1 MRFIEKLKHLLS
13 IGKTHRILSVKEV
26 KQHPLFQKA
35 KKSLLGRCQKTR
47 GVSVVALSFA
57 FIAFGAAATAPGSPP
72 DKDNIAV
79 RTVEEEVVL
88 PSLSDQLE
96 KLRGEKQFF
105 AREDKIRPGDTLGTL
120 LTRLGV
126 DDQQA
131 FQFIKSDEKA
141 KAFLHLKTGRTIQA
155 KTDDKGILY
164 WLSAAAA
171 DPQEGITIVITRTD
185 AGFTSSNEV
194 AKTERMVEM
203 RSGTIQS
210 SLFAATDTAGIPD
223 AVTKK
228 MIEMFSTHID
238 FNSDLRR
245 GDHFN
250 VVYETF
256 WQNGKLL
263 KTGNILAAEFVNA
276 GEAHQIIW
284 FERLPGKGDYYD
296 FNGKSNKK
304 AFLRSP
310 LEFTR
315 VSSGFATRVH
325 PVTGNIRQHKGI
337 DFAAPTGTPI
347 RAAAD
352 GTINFSGWQN
362 GYGNFIVLKHWG
374 AYSTAYGHMSRIAPG
389 MSRGRKVSQGDI
401 IGYVGST
408 GLSTGPHLHYEFR
421 VDNVQQNPM
430 KMDMPNAH
438 PLTAREMVKFK
449 ANLADMQHRFSLMDS
464 SSHQRQAASN

>member
-13 IGKTHRILSVKEV
+13 IGKAGIFLSVNEI
-26 KQHPLFQKA
+26 KQHSLFLKA
-35 KKSLLGRCQKTR
+35 KKALLGRCQKTR
-47 GVSVVALSFA
+47 GVSLVALSFA

-79 RTVEEEVVL
+79 RTIEEEIPL
-88 PSLSDQLE
+88 PSLSEQLE

-126 DDQQA
+126 DDQEA
-131 FQFIKSDEKA
+131 IRFIKSDDRA
-141 KAFLHLKTGRTIQA
+141 KAFLNLKAGRTIQA
-155 KTDDKGILY
+155 KTDDQGVLY

-171 DPQEGITIVITRTD
+171 DPQDGISIVVSRTD
-185 AGFTSSNEV
+185 SGFTSSNEI
-194 AKTERMVEM
+194 AKTERIVEM

-210 SLFAATDTAGIPD
+210 SLFAATDTAGVPD

-228 MIEMFSTHID
+228 FIEMFSTHVD

-250 VVYETF
+250 IVYETF

-263 KTGNILAAEFVNA
+263 RTGNILAAEFVNA
-276 GEAHQIIW
+276 GEAFQTIW
-284 FERLPGKGDYYD
+284 FERAPGKGGYYD

-304 AFLRSP
+304 AFLKSP

-389 MSRGRKVSQGDI
+389 MSKGKKVSQGDI

-408 GLSTGPHLHYEFR
+408 GMSTGPHLHYEFR
-421 VDNVQQNPM
+421 VNNVQQNPS
-430 KMDMPNAH
+430 KVDMPNVN
-438 PLTAREMVKFK
+438 PLTPKEMAKFK
-449 ANLADMQHRFSLMDS
+449 SNLADMQHRFALKDS
-464 SSHQRQAASN
+464 SANQRQTARN

>member
-1 MRFIEKLKHLLS
+1 MRFIEKLKRLPS
-13 IGKTHRILSVKEV
+13 IGKAKEFLLAGEL
-26 KQHPLFQKA
+26 KRRPLCQKA
-35 KKSLLGRCQKTR
+35 KKYLLGRCQKTR
-47 GVSVVALSFA
+47 SVSLVALSFA

-72 DKDNIAV
+72 DKNNIAIK
-79 RTVEEEVVL
+79 TIEEELPL

-96 KLRGEKQFF
+96 KLRGERQFF

-126 DDQQA
+126 DDQEA
-131 FQFIKSDEKA
+131 VQFIKSDEKA
-141 KAFLHLKTGRTIQA
+141 RAFLHLKAGRTIQA
-155 KTDDKGILY
+155 RTDDRGVLY

-171 DPQEGITIVITRTD
+171 DPQDGITIEVTRND
-185 AGFTSSNEV
+185 AGFTSSNAV
-194 AKTERMVEM
+194 AQLERIVEM

-210 SLFAATDTAGIPD
+210 SLFAATDTAGVPD
-223 AVTKK
+223 AITKK
-228 MIEMFSTHID
+228 FIEMFSTHVD

-250 VVYETF
+250 IVYETF

-263 KTGNILAAEFVNA
+263 RTGNILAAEFVNA
-276 GEAHQIIW
+276 GEAHQTVW
-284 FERLPGKGDYYD
+284 FERAPGKGGYYD

-304 AFLRSP
+304 AFLKSP

-352 GTINFSGWQN
+352 GTIHFSGWQN

-389 MSRGRKVSQGDI
+389 MKKGKKVSQGDI

-408 GLSTGPHLHYEFR
+408 GMSTGPHLHYEFR
-421 VDNVQQNPM
+421 VNNVQQNPA
-430 KMDMPNAH
+430 KVDMPNVN
-438 PLTAREMVKFK
+438 PLTPKEMAKFK
-449 ANLADMQHRFSLMDS
+449 SNLADMQHRFTLMDAS
-464 SSHQRQAASN
+464 ANQRQTASN

>member
-1 MRFIEKLKHLLS
+1 MQFVEKLKRLLS
-13 IGKTHRILSVKEV
+13 IGKAQRILSVRKL
-26 KQHPLFQKA
+26 KQHPFFEKA

-72 DKDNIAV
+72 DKNNIV
-79 RTVEEEVVL
+79 VTTVTEEIPL
-88 PSLSDQLE
+88 PSLSDQVE

-126 DDQQA
+126 NDQEA
-131 FQFIKSDEKA
+131 IRFIKTDDKA
-141 KAFLHLKTGRTIQA
+141 RAFLNLKAGRTIQA
-155 KTDDKGILY
+155 KTDNHGVLY

-171 DPQEGITIVITRTD
+171 DPAEGVSIVVSRTD
-185 AGFTSSNEV
+185 SGFTSSNEI
-194 AKTERMVEM
+194 AKTERIVEM

-210 SLFAATDTAGIPD
+210 SLFAATDTAGVPD
-223 AVTKK
+223 AITKK
-228 MIEMFSTHID
+228 FIEMFSTHVD
-238 FNSDLRR
+238 FTSDLRR
-245 GDHFN
+245 GDRFN
-250 VVYETF
+250 IVYETF

-263 KTGNILAAEFVNA
+263 RTGNILAAEFVNA
-276 GEAHQIIW
+276 GETHQTIW
-284 FERLPGKGDYYD
+284 FERSPGKGGYYD
-296 FNGKSNKK
+296 FNGKYNKK
-304 AFLRSP
+304 AFLKSP

-325 PVTGNIRQHKGI
+325 PVTGNVRQHKGI

-352 GTINFSGWQN
+352 GTINFSGWQS
-362 GYGNFIVLKHWG
+362 GYGNFVILKHWG

-389 MSRGRKVSQGDI
+389 MTRGKKVSQGEV

-408 GLSTGPHLHYEFR
+408 GMSTGPHLHYEFR
-421 VDNVQQNPM
+421 VNNVQQNPS
-430 KMDMPNAH
+430 KIDMPNAL
-438 PLTAREMVKFK
+438 PLTSREMVKFK
-449 ANLADMQHRFSLMDS
+449 ANLADMQHRFALMDS
-464 SSHQRQAASN
+464 SATHRQAARN

>member
-13 IGKTHRILSVKEV
+13 IGKAHRILSVQEL

-72 DKDNIAV
+72 DKDNI
-79 RTVEEEVVL
+79 TVTTVKEDIPL

-96 KLRGEKQFF
+96 KLRSEKQFF

-126 DDQQA
+126 DDRQA

-141 KAFLHLKTGRTIQA
+141 KAFLHLKAGRTVQA
-155 KTDDKGILY
+155 KTDDKGTLY
-164 WLSAAAA
+164 WLSAATT
-171 DPQEGITIVITRTD
+171 DPQEGVTIVITRTD

-194 AKTERMVEM
+194 AKTERIVEM

-210 SLFAATDTAGIPD
+210 SLFAATDTAGVPD

-228 MIEMFSTHID
+228 LIEMFSTHID

-250 VVYETF
+250 IVYETF

-276 GEAHQIIW
+276 GEIHQIIW

-296 FNGKSNKK
+296 FSGKSNKK
-304 AFLRSP
+304 AFLKSP

-325 PVTGNIRQHKGI
+325 PVTGNIRQLRREPRSARLQTVQSI
-337 DFAAPTGTPI
+337 S
-347 RAAAD
+347 RD
-352 GTINFSGWQN
+352 G
-362 GYGNFIVLKHWG
+362 K
-374 AYSTAYGHMSRIAPG
+374 TATA
-389 MSRGRKVSQGDI
+389 
-401 IGYVGST
+401 T
-408 GLSTGPHLHYEFR
+408 LSF
-421 VDNVQQNPM
+421 
-430 KMDMPNAH
+430 
-438 PLTAREMVKFK
+438 
-449 ANLADMQHRFSLMDS
+449 
-464 SSHQRQAASN
+464 

>member
-35 KKSLLGRCQKTR
+35 KKSLLGRCQKTA
-47 GVSVVALSFA
+47 VFQSLHSLSLSSLSA
-57 FIAFGAAATAPGSPP
+57 PPQPLPGSPP

-171 DPQEGITIVITRTD
+171 DPHEGITIVITRTD

-210 SLFAATDTAGIPD
+210 SLFAATDTAGIPMPSR
-223 AVTKK
+223 KK
-228 MIEMFSTHID
+228 
-238 FNSDLRR
+238 
-245 GDHFN
+245 
-250 VVYETF
+250 
-256 WQNGKLL
+256 
-263 KTGNILAAEFVNA
+263 
-276 GEAHQIIW
+276 
-284 FERLPGKGDYYD
+284 
-296 FNGKSNKK
+296 
-304 AFLRSP
+304 
-310 LEFTR
+310 
-315 VSSGFATRVH
+315 
-325 PVTGNIRQHKGI
+325 
-337 DFAAPTGTPI
+337 
-347 RAAAD
+347 
-352 GTINFSGWQN
+352 
-362 GYGNFIVLKHWG
+362 
-374 AYSTAYGHMSRIAPG
+374 
-389 MSRGRKVSQGDI
+389 
-401 IGYVGST
+401 
-408 GLSTGPHLHYEFR
+408 
-421 VDNVQQNPM
+421 
-430 KMDMPNAH
+430 
-438 PLTAREMVKFK
+438 
-449 ANLADMQHRFSLMDS
+449 
-464 SSHQRQAASN
+464 